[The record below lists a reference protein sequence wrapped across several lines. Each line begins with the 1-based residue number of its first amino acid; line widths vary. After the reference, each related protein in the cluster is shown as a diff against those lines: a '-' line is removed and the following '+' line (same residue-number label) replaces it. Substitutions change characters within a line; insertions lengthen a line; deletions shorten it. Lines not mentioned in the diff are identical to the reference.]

1 MDENFCLPW
10 TFWSSLLRYKEKGDF
25 GLPAEYGVFAETTP
39 LISSFAFIHTKWSS
53 QGFPVSRSYS
63 LLWGY
68 LEGTSVRL
76 LQYYVCFPNVYF
88 PASDIQLFYFCLFIQ
103 NNQCKPINVLVSISM
118 ERGYCIYERYCIC
131 KLYLQYTSVLLVLLL
146 SLSYSSLWPQQKAW
160 KHAPAYHSSAKF
172 FQRLSQDLL
181 HLCSAP
187 QSFTKYLEMFGF
199 S

>member
-1 MDENFCLPW
+1 MVISRFPCEQVSQSPLG
-10 TFWSSLLRYKEKGDF
+10 LLR
-25 GLPAEYGVFAETTP
+25 
-39 LISSFAFIHTKWSS
+39 
-53 QGFPVSRSYS
+53 
-63 LLWGY
+63 GY
-68 LEGTSVRL
+68 H
-76 LQYYVCFPNVYF
+76 VCFPMFIFLLLISNYFTFVYSF
-88 PASDIQLFYFCLFIQ
+88 KI
-103 NNQCKPINVLVSISM
+103 INVNLSMCLSPISM
-118 ERGYCIYERYCIC
+118 ETGYCIYERYCIC